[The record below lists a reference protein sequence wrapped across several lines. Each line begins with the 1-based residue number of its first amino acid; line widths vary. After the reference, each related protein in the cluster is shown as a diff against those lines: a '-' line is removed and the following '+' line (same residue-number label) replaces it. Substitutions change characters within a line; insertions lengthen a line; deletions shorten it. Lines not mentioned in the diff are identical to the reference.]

1 MGPENGTDG
10 RNPSAKIAYGK
21 NLIAPET
28 ASAGPTIVAN
38 GSQHLRERAEK
49 TTWRTMFNDTSSL
62 LAHLSTRRS
71 GKARDMVAP
80 GPDDAAL
87 RDIIAIALRTPDH
100 GKLAPWRI
108 VTVAADQREA
118 FATLLKTSWVREN
131 PGAAGLDLSALDQF
145 AHQAPT
151 LLVLIS
157 TPVAGS
163 KIPVWEQQMSAG
175 AVGMNLLHAAHAHGF
190 VGSWLTGW
198 AAYNRDVAAAFGAG
212 VDDMI
217 VGYFFLGT
225 AAKELDERPRPE
237 YGNVVRSWEI

>member
-1 MGPENGTDG
+1 
-10 RNPSAKIAYGK
+10 
-21 NLIAPET
+21 
-28 ASAGPTIVAN
+28 
-38 GSQHLRERAEK
+38 
-49 TTWRTMFNDTSSL
+49 MFNDRSSL
-62 LAHLSTRRS
+62 LAHLATRRS

-80 GPDDAAL
+80 GPDAATL
-87 RDIIAIALRTPDH
+87 HDIIALALRTPDH

-108 VTVAADQREA
+108 VTVADDQRET
-118 FATLLKTSWVREN
+118 FATLLKTAWVAEN

-151 LLVLIS
+151 LLVLLS
-157 TPVAGS
+157 TPVEGV

-198 AAYNRDVAAAFGAG
+198 AAYSPDVAAAFGARDG
-212 VDDMI
+212 DAI

-225 AAKELDERPRPE
+225 AGGPLSERPRPE
-237 YGNVVRSWEI
+237 YDDVVRAWDI

>member
-1 MGPENGTDG
+1 
-10 RNPSAKIAYGK
+10 
-21 NLIAPET
+21 
-28 ASAGPTIVAN
+28 
-38 GSQHLRERAEK
+38 
-49 TTWRTMFNDTSSL
+49 MFNDTSSL
-62 LAHLSTRRS
+62 LAHLATRRS
-71 GKARDMVAP
+71 GKARAMVAP
-80 GPDDAAL
+80 GPDAAQL
-87 RDIIAIALRTPDH
+87 RDIIALALRTPDH

-108 VTVAADQREA
+108 VTVADDQRET
-118 FATLLKTSWVREN
+118 FASLLKDAWVKEN

-157 TPVAGS
+157 TPVAGA

-198 AAYNRDVAAAFGAG
+198 AAYSADVVAAFGAREG
-212 VDDMI
+212 DRV

-225 AAKELDERPRPE
+225 AGCRPLRTPSS
-237 YGNVVRSWEI
+237 RI

>member
-1 MGPENGTDG
+1 
-10 RNPSAKIAYGK
+10 
-21 NLIAPET
+21 
-28 ASAGPTIVAN
+28 
-38 GSQHLRERAEK
+38 
-49 TTWRTMFNDTSSL
+49 MFNDRSSL
-62 LAHLSTRRS
+62 LAHLATRRS

-80 GPDDAAL
+80 GPDAATL
-87 RDIIAIALRTPDH
+87 HDIIALALRTPDH

-108 VTVAADQREA
+108 VIVADDQRET
-118 FATLLKTSWVREN
+118 FATLLKTAWVAEN

-151 LLVLIS
+151 LLVLLS
-157 TPVAGS
+157 TPVEGV

-198 AAYNRDVAAAFGAG
+198 AAYSPDVAAAFGARDG
-212 VDDMI
+212 DTI

-225 AAKELDERPRPE
+225 AGAPLSERPRPE
-237 YGNVVRSWEI
+237 YDDVVRAWDI